1 MVIGRRTAAASTSD
15 RRFARL
21 AAVLTLALTAL
32 LTAGQSGHAAD
43 EVFVQ
48 EDNTPIVS
56 RPGVGGK
63 ILIRVDTG
71 FALTVLGRD
80 GQWLEV
86 SSPVLKLPGDSLWV
100 PAARVGGTAPGGGT
114 LEASPT
120 GGPVYR
126 LEVTGNPQLRMR
138 ARCRIDQDQDGRRR
152 DAFRTIID
160 NVPTVIELAGPVD
173 CFVRMFGPPGE
184 LTAILR
190 RIDGA
195 VVASGTIYAGS
206 DAVRVRSEGSWGS
219 AGGFIER
226 MGFIALNDRFPG
238 QPSGSLVP
246 PLGNPV
252 PPLSNPV
259 PPLTSMATAQ

>member
-1 MVIGRRTAAASTSD
+1 MVIGRRMAAASTSD
-15 RRFARL
+15 RRFVRL
-21 AAVLTLALTAL
+21 AAALTLALTAL
-32 LTAGQSGHAAD
+32 LAAASAGHAAD

-63 ILIRVDTG
+63 ILIRVDAG

-80 GQWLEV
+80 GEWLEV

-100 PAARVGGTAPGGGT
+100 PAARVGSKAPGGGT
-114 LEASPT
+114 LEASPA
-120 GGPVYR
+120 GGPLYR
-126 LEVTGNPQLRMR
+126 LEVTGSPELRMR
-138 ARCRIDQDQDGRRR
+138 ARCRIDEDQEGRR

-160 NVPTVIELAGPVD
+160 NVPAVVELAGPVD

-184 LTAILR
+184 MNVILR

-195 VVASGTIYAGS
+195 IVASGTTYAGS
-206 DAVRVRSEGSWGS
+206 DAVRVRSDGPWGS

-226 MGFIALNDRFPG
+226 MGFVALNDRFPG
-238 QPSGSLVP
+238 QPSGALVP

-252 PPLSNPV
+252 PPLGNPV
-259 PPLTSMATAQ
+259 PPLIPLAAGQ

>member
-1 MVIGRRTAAASTSD
+1 MVTGRRMAAASTSD
-15 RRFARL
+15 RRFVRL
-21 AAVLTLALTAL
+21 AAALTLALTAL
-32 LTAGQSGHAAD
+32 LALGSSGYAAD

-63 ILIRVDTG
+63 ILIRVDAG

-80 GQWLEV
+80 GEWLEV

-100 PAARVGGTAPGGGT
+100 PAARVGSKSPGAGT
-114 LEASPT
+114 LEASPA

-126 LEVTGNPQLRMR
+126 LEVTGNPELRMR
-138 ARCRIDQDQDGRRR
+138 ARCRIDKGLEDRRR
-152 DAFRTIID
+152 DDGFRTIID
-160 NVPTVIELAGPVD
+160 NVPAVIELVGPVD

-184 LTAILR
+184 MTVILR

-195 VVASGTIYAGS
+195 IVASGTTYAGS
-206 DAVRVRSEGSWGS
+206 DAVRVRSDGPWGS

-226 MGFIALNDRFPG
+226 LGFIALNDRFPG
-238 QPSGSLVP
+238 QPSGALVP

-252 PPLSNPV
+252 PPLGNPV
-259 PPLTSMATAQ
+259 PPLTQ